1 MTLSMLLM
9 FDRRKNGL
17 SLIVKYGRLGDIVIL
32 MHVLSYFNDDSLWE
46 NVTFAIPKKFHTL
59 FNHYFPNAKCIDLPA
74 LREGY
79 LKAIEYYYSLALA
92 PKYNRVMILGGS
104 RSPVEEDLF
113 AACSTPSEVSSNW
126 GDVTKSNKFLRALNS
141 RLYKYCHK
149 TEYYHEFD
157 VIYEQMSTFVSP
169 VHREEELTQLN
180 DSGISHSDVKK
191 ILFFCGAS
199 DKKRSIDEAGIYNIC
214 IELIRFFPDANVTL
228 CGAEFELN
236 HYNNIIFRKLDDL
249 RVKTDFNSGSFEELF
264 KKIDDADLVVCN
276 DSAPLHISK
285 FLNKNLI
292 TICGE
297 GHLGRFAQYSKETG
311 VVSAGLDCKNCAWKC
326 RYPLSVT
333 GRFKCLSLFDNITLK
348 EINIESGD
356 GIHR

>member
-1 MTLSMLLM
+1 MLLM

-32 MHVLSYFNDDSLWE
+32 MHVLSYFNDDALWE
-46 NVTFAIPKKFHTL
+46 NFTFAIPRKFHLL
-59 FNHYFPNAKCIDLPA
+59 FNHYFPHAKCIDLPV
-74 LREGY
+74 LREGFF
-79 LKAIEYYYSLALA
+79 KAIEYYYKIALA

-113 AACSTPSEVSSNW
+113 AACSSPSEVSSNW

-141 RLYKYCHK
+141 RLYRNCEK
-149 TEYYHEFD
+149 TECYHEFD
-157 VIYEQMSTFVSP
+157 IISEQISTFVNP
-169 VHREEELTQLN
+169 VQRKEELTQLTH
-180 DSGISHSDVKK
+180 SGIRHSDVKK

-214 IELIRFFPDANVTL
+214 IELIRFFPHANVTL
-228 CGAEFELN
+228 CGSEFELN
-236 HYNNIIFRKLDDL
+236 YYNNIIFRKLHDL
-249 RVKTDFNSGSFEELF
+249 GVDTDFNSGSFDELF

-285 FLNKNLI
+285 FFNKNLI

-297 GHLGRFAQYSKETG
+297 GHLSRFAQYGKKTE

-333 GRFKCLSLFDNITLK
+333 GRFRCLSLFDNITLK
-348 EINIESGD
+348 ETNIESGN
-356 GIHR
+356 GVSR